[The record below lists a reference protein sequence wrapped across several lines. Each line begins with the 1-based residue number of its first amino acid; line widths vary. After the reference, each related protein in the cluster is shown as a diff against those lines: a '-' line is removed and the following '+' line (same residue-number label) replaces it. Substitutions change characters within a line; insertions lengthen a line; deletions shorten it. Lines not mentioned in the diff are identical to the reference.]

1 MSNQYSSL
9 FFPMSFI
16 FTCVFLFVLFMQT
29 QKWGIISHF
38 QLSNDYSG
46 FFHTVFFNTFL
57 KNLVIFYFSEK
68 AYVFLYE

>member
-1 MSNQYSSL
+1 
-9 FFPMSFI
+9 
-16 FTCVFLFVLFMQT
+16 MQT

-38 QLSNDYSG
+38 QLSDDYLG
-46 FFHTVFFNTFL
+46 FFHTVFFNIFF